1 MAFIIFMIRKRKEK
15 INFFLDNN
23 HYKTLNIFLYV
34 FSLII
39 VSLIYVLSGIFFS
52 KLINMLITSIV
63 SCLIGFYIVLNRHNL
78 NKKISSLICNYN
90 REKYKKKSKENLE
103 TTLKRITPKRNLK
116 LNIKNKTSL
125 KQKAQN
131 LKSKFKKV
139 NKTKKEYI
147 EVK

>member
-1 MAFIIFMIRKRKEK
+1 MIRKRKEK

-39 VSLIYVLSGIFFS
+39 VSLIYILSSFFFS
-52 KLINMLITSIV
+52 KLINMLITTLV

-78 NKKISSLICNYN
+78 NKRISCFICNYN
-90 REKYKKKSKENLE
+90 REKYKKKSRENLE
-103 TTLKRITPKRNLK
+103 STLKKITPKRNLK
-116 LNIKNKTSL
+116 LNIKNKTSF
-125 KQKAQN
+125 KQKAKN
-131 LKSKFKKV
+131 LKSKFQKI